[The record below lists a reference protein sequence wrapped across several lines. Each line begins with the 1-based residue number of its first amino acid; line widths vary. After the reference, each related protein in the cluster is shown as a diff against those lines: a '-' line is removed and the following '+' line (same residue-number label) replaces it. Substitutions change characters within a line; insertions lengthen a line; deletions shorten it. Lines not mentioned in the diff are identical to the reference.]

1 MWVRGRSPACGTA
14 GSECAPSQTKLLT
27 TKAFILKITTRLV
40 CSGAGKGGKGRVK
53 VTLEAM
59 KITISRDDAPS
70 GRVGSRKPAK
80 NKQGL
85 GFQRSQ
91 REPGSRNLR
100 PARGMAA
107 SGQLTFPRH
116 QNVPDGL
123 ILLLALYNWPLVSPS
138 QTPYEAATTGI
149 IPILQMRK
157 MRKEVK

>member
-1 MWVRGRSPACGTA
+1 
-14 GSECAPSQTKLLT
+14 
-27 TKAFILKITTRLV
+27 
-40 CSGAGKGGKGRVK
+40 
-53 VTLEAM
+53 M
-59 KITISRDDAPS
+59 KITISRDDALL

-80 NKQGL
+80 NKRA
-85 GFQRSQ
+85 GFSKIPERTGFA
-91 REPGSRNLR
+91 EPPPR
-100 PARGMAA
+100 PGMAA